1 MLAVNDILKNKSS
14 QVFSI
19 QPGISV
25 YEAIRVMGEKNI
37 GALLVIENEKLKGIL
52 SERDYAR
59 KIVLKNRKSTETLV
73 SEIMTEK
80 VITVSPTDSIEHC
93 MSTMSE
99 NKIRHL
105 PVVDNEKV
113 VGIIS
118 IGDVVTAIIHVQQET
133 INHLKNY
140 ISQ

>member
-1 MLAVNDILKNKSS
+1 MLSVNDILKNKSS

-37 GALLVIENEKLKGIL
+37 GALLVIENEQLKGIL

-133 INHLKNY
+133 IDHLKNY

>member
-37 GALLVIENEKLKGIL
+37 GALLVIENEQLKGIL

>member
-37 GALLVIENEKLKGIL
+37 GALLVIENEQLKGIL

-133 INHLKNY
+133 IDHLKNY

>member
-1 MLAVNDILKNKSS
+1 MLSVNDILKNKSS

-37 GALLVIENEKLKGIL
+37 GALLVIENEQLKGIL